1 MRKGRGRGRSR
12 GCGGAGRAGPPPAWA
27 TCFGGTLVCAPTG
40 RAGPPA
46 AASTPTAP
54 EVERS
59 SWTRSP
65 AGAGRARPA
74 REPSGQPLQGR
85 APWWERGA
93 LAGGKPGPRRS
104 VWGARNRLGRPRWRL
119 CSPRAPVRVRLGRG
133 VGSGRRDR
141 GCRGGRRPSGPLG
154 MLRLWTAERKEGPS
168 TWRDG
173 LGQSSGVGRSGLSAP
188 SRRSGSA
195 APFFPDCFSP
205 SLFSRLGRLG
215 PTGGCSV
222 LGRSSGWEVQSEGP
236 LPFVLGETLA
246 SVSSSDTWEWKVPPP
261 CRTLPTLYL

>member
-1 MRKGRGRGRSR
+1 MGSGDPPQGRGGADHAPGQGAGLPPAGLPALPFQPPRRPARQRARVVRLPDPREAEVRGAARRVQLDGLWNTDLGAPRAPEGRSAARRKGKGKEQRLRRG
-12 GCGGAGRAGPPPAWA
+12 GRAGPPPARA

-54 EVERS
+54 EVERGG
-59 SWTRSP
+59 WTRSP

-104 VWGARNRLGRPRWRL
+104 VWGARNRLGRPRCRL
-119 CSPRAPVRVRLGRG
+119 CSPRALVRVRLGRG

-141 GCRGGRRPSGPLG
+141 GCRPGGVPLG
-154 MLRLWTAERKEGPS
+154 P
-168 TWRDG
+168 
-173 LGQSSGVGRSGLSAP
+173 
-188 SRRSGSA
+188 
-195 APFFPDCFSP
+195 
-205 SLFSRLGRLG
+205 
-215 PTGGCSV
+215 
-222 LGRSSGWEVQSEGP
+222 
-236 LPFVLGETLA
+236 
-246 SVSSSDTWEWKVPPP
+246 
-261 CRTLPTLYL
+261 